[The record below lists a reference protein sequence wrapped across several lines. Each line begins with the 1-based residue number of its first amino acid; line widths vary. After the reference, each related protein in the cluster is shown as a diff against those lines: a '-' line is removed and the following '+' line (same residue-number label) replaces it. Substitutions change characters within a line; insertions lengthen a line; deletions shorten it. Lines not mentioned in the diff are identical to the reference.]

1 MESDSSEEQNEAIV
15 TKIMKLK
22 YDLTYDA
29 FREVTFQEHKTEK
42 PCPEKPLKRTL
53 FLSKVP
59 PWANESGLQRIFEC
73 NGQVQKVFLA
83 KKASSGLTDE
93 DSRDYSGV
101 DRFLFPTKDTS
112 GFKFAYVVYERPSS
126 VTKALNTMDLSH
138 PYILS
143 DEENPIVTGIK
154 KWKREYNQSIIPE
167 SEFDNLKTS
176 IEEFVHATDT
186 KRQERDDKAEEEAE
200 PNDDGWVTVSKKSR
214 KKSTLGAGKSEK
226 VRARMQARA
235 AKRQKNK
242 ELRNFYKHASKENK
256 LVKLQE
262 LRDKFEADKEKQKKL
277 IADRKF
283 RPAQNCVK

>member
-1 MESDSSEEQNEAIV
+1 MESDSSKEQNEIIV

-29 FREVTFQEHKTEK
+29 FREVTFQEHKSEK

-59 PWANESGLQRIFEC
+59 PWANESGLQRIFAC
-73 NGQVQKVFLA
+73 NGPVQKVFLA

-126 VTKALNTMDLSH
+126 VTKALHTMDLSH

-143 DEENPIVTGIK
+143 DEENPIVTGNSYCK
-154 KWKREYNQSIIPE
+154 
-167 SEFDNLKTS
+167 
-176 IEEFVHATDT
+176 
-186 KRQERDDKAEEEAE
+186 
-200 PNDDGWVTVSKKSR
+200 
-214 KKSTLGAGKSEK
+214 
-226 VRARMQARA
+226 
-235 AKRQKNK
+235 
-242 ELRNFYKHASKENK
+242 
-256 LVKLQE
+256 
-262 LRDKFEADKEKQKKL
+262 
-277 IADRKF
+277 
-283 RPAQNCVK
+283 

>member
-73 NGQVQKVFLA
+73 NGPVQKVFLA

-112 GFKFAYVVYERPSS
+112 GFKFAYVVYEKPSS

-143 DEENPIVTGIK
+143 DEENPIVTG
-154 KWKREYNQSIIPE
+154 
-167 SEFDNLKTS
+167 
-176 IEEFVHATDT
+176 
-186 KRQERDDKAEEEAE
+186 
-200 PNDDGWVTVSKKSR
+200 
-214 KKSTLGAGKSEK
+214 
-226 VRARMQARA
+226 
-235 AKRQKNK
+235 
-242 ELRNFYKHASKENK
+242 NFYYKYILHFFDLYVLIGGWRLVMKSFK
-256 LVKLQE
+256 LRGNYLFRHFE
-262 LRDKFEADKEKQKKL
+262 LY
-277 IADRKF
+277 
-283 RPAQNCVK
+283 